1 MPYSDHRM
9 NSYSVNTVSAR
20 GSRSSGCRA
29 ALDEAHGVL
38 GFDSPKCAC
47 VEESE
52 HSARVAL
59 AIRDLDGQ
67 GVLRLALRAIADRVT
82 PEGQPVPET
91 SSITALSGAVGAGIG
106 GITPGIPG
114 TGPA

>member
-1 MPYSDHRM
+1 M
-9 NSYSVNTVSAR
+9 NSYSVNTVSADTVSADTASVNTVSAR

-38 GFDSPKCAC
+38 GFDSPKCSC

-67 GVLRLALRAIADRVT
+67 GVLRLALRAIADRVHPRRAT
-82 PEGQPVPET
+82 R
-91 SSITALSGAVGAGIG
+91 A
-106 GITPGIPG
+106 
-114 TGPA
+114 